1 MDGMVA
7 RIAGWL
13 VCLPLLIIP
22 CTIKFRSSLLAPADP
37 GGPRKRA
44 IKRLWWWVVK
54 GIFVSFFRH
63 KICRGRIRKNKG
75 IYT

>member
-1 MDGMVA
+1 MVSVFA
-7 RIAGWL
+7 SVNHSL
-13 VCLPLLIIP
+13 HHKVQ
-22 CTIKFRSSLLAPADP
+22 TSLLAPADP

-63 KICRGRIRKNKG
+63 KISEAGFVKIKEYIRKKKKQS
-75 IYT
+75 T